1 MSRATTAALL
11 KAIQTAQASG
21 VSDADLLR
29 RFSDGNDQA
38 AFAALLRRHGGMVLG
53 VCRRVLPNLQDAED
67 ACQATFLILARKA
80 RCHNR
85 WQASV
90 SNWLYATARKVSHNA
105 RVAAQRRSRRE
116 ARAAVPE
123 VVQPVDGMSGRELLA
138 ALDEELG
145 RLPPRYRE
153 PLVLCYLEGLTRDEA
168 AVRLGVPAGTI
179 KIQLE
184 RGRKRLGA
192 ALMGRG
198 CALGAGLL
206 TLAATS
212 PAEASQPGVF
222 DDVLAAVAGSPR
234 GAVATLLKGVAMQ
247 VALKRSMIAALI
259 LLGVGALSFGARFL
273 VPTGAT
279 PPDDR
284 AMPARSDARQAGAER
299 PAPAPMMDVSG
310 QVLDPQ
316 GRPLGGARLTLVG
329 GSQKPEDLG
338 TSGPDGRFTVKVPR
352 ESEPRRFLAASA
364 PGAGLDFAAIAG
376 LNRARAVELR
386 LVNDNVIRGKIV
398 DTQGKPVAG
407 VQVAVTTVGAFNGNS
422 VDRFLSAWTNRM
434 YSFLW
439 PEADR
444 NLRPEGGSIAA
455 ATTDA
460 DGRFR
465 LAGTGA
471 ERLVHLRTSG
481 AGTAAADWRVVNRP
495 GFDATPYNET
505 ARKQSPIIVSGSDNS
520 VPVLHGPEP
529 VFVVDPGKVIRGVV
543 RDAGSGKPWPG
554 VEVHCL
560 GRTQSPSAT
569 TDAAGRYE
577 IRGVPKH
584 NSYSLWVHADLSAGL
599 LGRQLTV
606 PDTDDYAPVAADIAV
621 TRFTQTAVITG
632 RIFDAATGK
641 GIRGDIHLAALAG
654 NAFAR
659 MLPSHDYNAFNK
671 STAEDGTFRIVTIPG
686 PVLLMGG
693 VDYDW
698 SPAGQMSRSL
708 RYKRATPDPRYP
720 QYFPAGHP
728 GAYASA
734 DGGFPELQGSFCK
747 VLQIEPGTTV
757 EQDMTVEPASTI
769 RINIQDATGRPLAG
783 ACVHEQ
789 GRTTFVANDM
799 VRTETDSWVTH
810 GIAESGQPRRL
821 IFYEPGKKLFAT
833 LTLKGDE
840 KGPVAVRLRPCGVVR
855 GTVVDGAGTPVSGI
869 NVNLTYLNSG
879 TNMDGMCMGAHA
891 SIHGADQVVTDAGG
905 TFVIDEV
912 IPGFEF
918 QLWRRYASKR
928 SGYGKKLV
936 DKATVESGR
945 TTELG
950 NLKLADGD

>member
-1 MSRATTAALL
+1 MSSASTSALL
-11 KAIQTAQASG
+11 KAIQTAQAGG

-53 VCRRVLPNLQDAED
+53 VCRRVLPNQQDAED
-67 ACQATFLILARKA
+67 AFQATFLILARKA
-80 RCHNR
+80 RRHNR

-90 SNWLYATARKVSHNA
+90 ANWLYATARKVSRNA
-105 RVAAQRRSRRE
+105 RVAAQRRARRE

-123 VVQPVDGMSGRELLA
+123 AVQPVDAMSGRELLA
-138 ALDEELG
+138 ALDEELD

-153 PLVLCYLEGLTRDEA
+153 PLILCYLEGLTRDEA

-212 PAEASQPGVF
+212 PAGASQPRVF
-222 DDVLAAVAGSPR
+222 EDVLAAIAGSPR
-234 GAVATLLKGVAMQ
+234 GAVAALLKGVALQ
-247 VALKRSMIAALI
+247 VSLKTSMIAALI
-259 LLGVGALSFGARFL
+259 LLGVSALNFGAWSL
-273 VPTGAT
+273 MPTDAT
-279 PPDDR
+279 PPDNQ
-284 AMPARSDARQAGAER
+284 AMPAKSDAQQAVAER
-299 PAPAPMMDVSG
+299 PALEPMMNVSG

-316 GRPLGGARLTLVG
+316 GRPFNGARLILVG
-329 GSQKPEDLG
+329 RGEKPENLG
-338 TSGPDGRFTVKVPR
+338 TSGADGRFTVKIPT
-352 ESEPRRFLAASA
+352 ETEQRRFLAACA
-364 PGAGLDFAAIAG
+364 PGAGIDFAAIAG
-376 LNRARAVELR
+376 LNPARAVELR
-386 LVNDNVIRGKIV
+386 LVKDNVIHGKIV

-407 VQVAVTTVGAFNGNS
+407 VQVAVTIVGACNGNS

-434 YSFLW
+434 FSYLW

-444 NLRPEGGSIAA
+444 NLWQEGGAIAP

-460 DGRFR
+460 EGRFS

-471 ERLVHLRTSG
+471 ERLVHLHTSG
-481 AGTAAADWRVVNRP
+481 AGSAAADWRVVNRP
-495 GFDATPYNET
+495 GFNATPYNET
-505 ARKQSPIIVSGSDNS
+505 ARKQSPIMVSGSGHPPA
-520 VPVLHGPEP
+520 PVLHGPEP

-543 RDAGSGKPWPG
+543 RDAGTGKPWPG
-554 VEVHCL
+554 VEVH
-560 GRTQSPSAT
+560 GNGISAT

-577 IRGVPKH
+577 IRGVHKEK
-584 NSYSLWVHADLSAGL
+584 SYWLWVRADLSAGL
-599 LGRQLTV
+599 LGQRVTV

-632 RIFDAATGK
+632 RIIDAATGK

-659 MLPSHDYNAFNK
+659 MLPSLLQDYNAFNT
-671 STAEDGTFRIVTIPG
+671 STAEDGSFRIVTIPG

-693 VDYDW
+693 VDHDR
-698 SPAGQMSRSL
+698 SPTGEGYRPSL
-708 RYKRATPDPRYP
+708 KYKRATADPRYP

-728 GAYASA
+728 GAYAAA
-734 DGGFPELQGSFCK
+734 DGGFPGLQGSVCK

-757 EQDMTVEPASTI
+757 KEDMTVEPASTI
-769 RINIQDATGRPLAG
+769 RIQIQDATGRPLANTF
-783 ACVHEQ
+783 VHEDVPSYHD
-789 GRTTFVANDM
+789 GAL
-799 VRTETDSWVTH
+799 VRTETDSWVAQ
-810 GIAESGQPRRL
+810 GVAESGQPRRL
-821 IFYEPGKKLFAT
+821 LFYEPSKKLFAT
-833 LTLKGDE
+833 LTLKSDE
-840 KGPVAVRLRPCGVVR
+840 KGPVVVRLRPCGVVR
-855 GTVVDGAGTPVSGI
+855 GTVVDRAGKPVSSV
-869 NVNLTYLNSG
+869 NVNLCYTG
-879 TNMDGMCMGAHA
+879 DGNLMGAHA
-891 SIHGADQVVTDAGG
+891 FIHAADQVVTDASG

-912 IPGFEF
+912 IPGLEF

-928 SGYGKKLV
+928 SGYGQGLV
-936 DKATVESGR
+936 NNAKVESGR
-945 TTELG
+945 TTDLG
-950 NLKLADGD
+950 KLKLADGE